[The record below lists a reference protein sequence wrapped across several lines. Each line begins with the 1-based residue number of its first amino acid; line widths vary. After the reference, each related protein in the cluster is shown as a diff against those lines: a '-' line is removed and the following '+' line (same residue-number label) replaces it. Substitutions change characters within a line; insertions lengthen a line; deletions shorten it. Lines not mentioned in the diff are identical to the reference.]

1 VGGEQVVEFELRPWG
16 VDPQLVRLL
25 GEQGAEEFRALF
37 ETYPQPVGVLWALRD
52 TAGSIVDFTFGYGN
66 LAMLAGFRLPAATPD
81 RFTLL
86 EALPRMRGSRA
97 LAEYVRVC
105 ETGEAWV
112 SEITYDTPFGDGYM
126 LGTFVQRVAKLGDG
140 LFVFLD
146 DVTAQRRMERELQAY
161 ANLVAHDLSEP
172 LANVQLLVTLIEQR
186 SDVPP
191 SSQVLDQLRRSA
203 VRARELVD
211 GVLAYARSG
220 ELECERVEL
229 GRVVA
234 DVADDLRPALE
245 AVCAELTVGDLPDVE
260 ADPRQLRRVF
270 QNLVTNALRF
280 RSAEPPRIDISAAP
294 DIREWLVTVR
304 DNGVGVPA
312 EHTTR
317 IFGMFARLDAGTD
330 GIGVGLA
337 VCRRIVEAHGGRIW
351 VEPVEG
357 GGSAFRFTLPR

>member
-1 VGGEQVVEFELRPWG
+1 
-16 VDPQLVRLL
+16 
-25 GEQGAEEFRALF
+25 
-37 ETYPQPVGVLWALRD
+37 
-52 TAGSIVDFTFGYGN
+52 
-66 LAMLAGFRLPAATPD
+66 
-81 RFTLL
+81 
-86 EALPRMRGSRA
+86 
-97 LAEYVRVC
+97 
-105 ETGEAWV
+105 
-112 SEITYDTPFGDGYM
+112 
-126 LGTFVQRVAKLGDG
+126 LGTFGQRVAKLGDG

-317 IFGMFARLDAGTD
+317 IFGMFARLADAH
-330 GIGVGLA
+330 VF
-337 VCRRIVEAHGGRIW
+337 RQ
-351 VEPVEG
+351 
-357 GGSAFRFTLPR
+357 GSAPAHARKCLEQREAVGCRCRKPEPCEHREIPVAEREVDDRAGRVP